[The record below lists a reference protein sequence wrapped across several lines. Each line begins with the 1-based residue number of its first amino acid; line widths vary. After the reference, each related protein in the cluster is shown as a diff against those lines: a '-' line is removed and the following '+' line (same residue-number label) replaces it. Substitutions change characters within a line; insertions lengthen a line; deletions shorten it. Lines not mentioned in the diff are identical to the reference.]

1 MNIGQWVRLCRYFA
15 LRDFR
20 QRYLNSLSGAAWA
33 LVQPLALLGIYA
45 LVFVH
50 VLRVRLPPDL
60 DVDLVPFL
68 VAGLWPWAA
77 FADAVTRATNALPD
91 NAGLL
96 SKVALP
102 RSVLVA
108 APVASGFAV
117 QLAGFVLVIAVLA
130 ILGYRI
136 DWWLAPVAIL
146 AFVLFFVFSLG
157 VALVTASL
165 NVFVRDLTQVV
176 TQAITLLFFL
186 TPVFYTRDMVPPAF
200 GAFLAANPMSAYIEA
215 SRAALLSGQW
225 LPPELLTC
233 AIAALVALALG
244 AWVFRRLETHFEDY
258 L

>member
-1 MNIGQWVRLCRYFA
+1 MNIGRWLRLCRYFA

-33 LVQPLALLGIYA
+33 LIQPLALLGIYA

-50 VLRVRLPPDL
+50 VLRVRLPADL

-77 FADAVTRATNALPD
+77 FADALTRATNALPD

-96 SKVALP
+96 AKVALP

-108 APVASGFAV
+108 APVASSFAV
-117 QLAGFVLVIAVLA
+117 QLVGFLLVIAVLA
-130 ILGYRI
+130 VLGYRI
-136 DWWLAPVAIL
+136 EWWLAPVAVL
-146 AFVLFFVFSLG
+146 AFMLLFAFTLG
-157 VALVTASL
+157 IALLTAAL

-176 TQAITLLFFL
+176 TQAVTLLFFL
-186 TPVFYTRDMVPPAF
+186 TPVFYTVEMVPPAF
-200 GAFLAANPMSAYIEA
+200 GTLLAANPIGAYIEA
-215 SRAALLSGQW
+215 SRAALLAGQW

-233 AIAALVALALG
+233 GIAALVAVGLG
-244 AWVFRRLETHFEDY
+244 TWVFGRLEAHFEDY

>member
-1 MNIGQWVRLCRYFA
+1 VRQWLRLCRYFA

-60 DVDLVPFL
+60 DVDIVPFL

-77 FADAVTRATNALPD
+77 FADALTRATNALPD

-96 SKVALP
+96 AKVALP

-117 QLAGFVLVIAVLA
+117 QLVGFILVIAVLA
-130 ILGYRI
+130 LLGYRI
-136 DWWLAPVAIL
+136 DWWLAPVAVV
-146 AFVLFFVFSLG
+146 AFALFFVFALG
-157 VALVTASL
+157 LALLTAAL

-176 TQAITLLFFL
+176 TQAVTLLFFL
-186 TPVFYTRDMVPPAF
+186 TPVFYTREMVPPAF
-200 GAFLAANPMSAYIEA
+200 GTFLAANPMSAYIEA
-215 SRAALLSGQW
+215 SRAALLYGEW
-225 LPPELLTC
+225 LPPQLLTC
-233 AIAALVALALG
+233 AIAALIALG
-244 AWVFRRLETHFEDY
+244 IGSWVFRRLETHFEDY